1 MKTLLYNGKIWI
13 GKNYFASSVGF
24 DTETGKI
31 IFVGKGKADDKNIY
45 SEAVDLKGKLVLP
58 AFTDGHCHLFKGAL
72 VNSEVNLRYSSAQK
86 DFADAINEYKRNLKT
101 GEWVVGGYFS
111 EANFTEDI
119 TINKDFIDDICSD
132 VPVVLFRTD
141 LHSLVCNSL
150 AIEKI
155 DLQNHLSEFTNDE
168 VIRDG
173 NNSLTGELK
182 EKGMYFVLAALP
194 KKSIEEKKVILKKQI
209 DKLHSLGITSVTDIS
224 WREDLDVYKALLED
238 NNLKLKI
245 NSVIPFEE
253 IDSLEDY
260 RKEFAD
266 CKEFIRFGGLKAFY
280 DGSLSSH
287 TALLFDNYKGTN
299 KNGLRTEQVTS
310 GKFKEL
316 AYKIDL
322 ASGQLVIHVIG
333 DLAVSEAL
341 DLIEEIRNTNPLW
354 DRRVRLEHIQHVQEK
369 DLYRFKMLD
378 VISSVQPAHLFF
390 DAKVAAQHIEN
401 PDTTHVFKKLI
412 DDGNRV
418 CFGTDFPVV
427 PENPFDTIYIAM
439 TREAVGYTEGF
450 NTDMCLDLV
459 TCLEAYT
466 INNAYASYE
475 EDSKGSIRE
484 GKYADLIVVDRDIFS
499 IAAKDIKNAVVE
511 TTFINGKI
519 VYSV

>member
-1 MKTLLYNGKIWI
+1 MKTLLFNGKIWI

-24 DTETGKI
+24 DSETGKI

-45 SEAVDLKGKLVLP
+45 SDAVDLKGKLVLP

-72 VNSEVNLRYSSAQK
+72 VNSEVNLRYSSTQK
-86 DFADAINEYKRNLKT
+86 DFAGTINDYKNKLTK
-101 GEWVVGGYFS
+101 GDWIVGGYFS

-119 TINKDFIDDICSD
+119 TINKDFIDNICSD

-141 LHSLVCNSL
+141 IHSLVCNSL
-150 AIEKI
+150 ALEKV
-155 DLQNHLSEFTNDE
+155 DLQNHLCEFTNDE
-168 VIRDG
+168 VIRDK
-173 NNSLTGELK
+173 NNNLTGELK
-182 EKGMYFVLAALP
+182 EKGMYFVIGALP
-194 KKSIEEKKVILKKQI
+194 KITIEEKKEILKKQI
-209 DKLHSLGITSVTDIS
+209 NKLHSLGITSVTDIS

-238 NNLKLKI
+238 NNLNLKI

-253 IDSLEDY
+253 IDSVNDY
-260 RKEFAD
+260 KKEFAEY
-266 CKEFIRFGGLKAFY
+266 KPFIRFGALKAFY

-287 TALLFDNYKGTN
+287 TALFFDNYKGTD
-299 KNGLRTEQVTS
+299 KNGIRTEQVTS
-310 GKFKEL
+310 GKLKEL

-322 ASGQLVIHVIG
+322 AGCQLVIHVIG

-378 VISSVQPAHLFF
+378 VISSVQPAHLYF
-390 DAKVAAQHIEN
+390 DARVATQSIQN
-401 PDTTHVFKKLI
+401 PETTHVFKKLI

-427 PENPFDTIYIAM
+427 TENPFDTIHSAM
-439 TREAVGYTEGF
+439 TREAVGYPDGF
-450 NTDMCLDLV
+450 NTGMCLDLV

-466 INNAYASYE
+466 INNACASYE
-475 EDSKGSIRE
+475 ENTKGSIRE
-484 GKYADLIVVDRDIFS
+484 DKYADLIVVDRDIFS
-499 IAAKDIKNAVVE
+499 ISAKDIKNAVVE
-511 TTFINGKI
+511 TTFINGRI

>member
-24 DTETGKI
+24 DSETGKI

-45 SEAVDLKGKLVLP
+45 SEAIDLKGKLVLP

-72 VNSEVNLRYSSAQK
+72 VNSEVNLRYSSTQK
-86 DFADAINEYKRNLKT
+86 DFANSIKDYKGNLKA
-101 GEWVVGGYFS
+101 GEWIVGGYFS

-119 TINKDFIDDICSD
+119 TIDKDFIDNICSD

-141 LHSLVCNSL
+141 LHSLVCNSPAL
-150 AIEKI
+150 EKI
-155 DLQNHLSEFTNDE
+155 DLNNHLNEFTNDE
-168 VIRDG
+168 VIRDE
-173 NNSLTGELK
+173 NNNLTGELK

-194 KKSIEEKKVILKKQI
+194 KKTIEEKKEILKKQI

-238 NNLKLKI
+238 NILKLKI

-253 IDSLEDY
+253 IDSLY
-260 RKEFAD
+260 YYKKEFAEY
-266 CKEFIRFGGLKAFY
+266 KEFIRFGALKAFY

-287 TALLFDNYKGTN
+287 TALFFDNYKGTN
-299 KNGLRTEQVTS
+299 NNGLRTEQVKS

-390 DAKVAAQHIEN
+390 DAKVATQHIEN

-412 DDGNRV
+412 DGGNRV

-427 PENPFDTIYIAM
+427 PENPFDTIHIAM

-459 TCLEAYT
+459 TCLESYT

-499 IAAKDIKNAVVE
+499 ITAKDIKNAVVE